1 MLSVLFVEKGAE
13 LLIKRIQPC
22 FLHGGVHFQ
31 NRPIHA
37 SLLRLNYSTKEA
49 MFLLNF
55 QVHFELYGQENYAF
69 EREFMYL

>member
-22 FLHGGVHFQ
+22 FLHGGGHFQ

-55 QVHFELYGQENYAF
+55 QVHFELYGQENCAF
-69 EREFMYL
+69 EREFM